1 MNELYLERMKK
12 LIPDEIEEYQDLLDR
27 PLYQGLRANPLKSS
41 AEEIE
46 SSLDFL
52 KEKSPFAS
60 ESWYVKGHYGNH
72 PWHIEG
78 RFYLQEPS
86 ASSAVEALEL
96 EDGMNVLD
104 LCAAPGSKS
113 TQIAG
118 KIPNGFL
125 VCNELDSKRAQALLS
140 NLERMG
146 VENFLCTNMDGR
158 DLCSQ
163 FEGYF
168 DRILVDAPCSGEGM
182 MRKHDAASE
191 KWSLENVLAC
201 SALQKEIL
209 ASAIKA
215 LKPGGQLVFSTCT
228 YSPEENE
235 ENAAWLLEQFPELRQ
250 LPVNG
255 SYGRSG
261 IPADG
266 LDEKQVRRIFPMD
279 GGEGHFIARFEKDP
293 QAEASKAKIRELPSG
308 KIDAKAE
315 EFLKQQIGSGYS
327 YYLSEP
333 GKERTR
339 IFGMN
344 HPFLKLKK
352 GKVLRQ
358 GVYLGDLVKKR
369 FEPAHAFFM
378 SARNARNSLR
388 KAEVSQEQM
397 DAFMHGEQLN
407 LSADDAV
414 SAISPGY
421 VSLTYQGI
429 PFGYGKKD
437 ANRITNKLPKGL
449 RLPASSHILA
459 ERQNAETVMER
470 DNG

>member
-12 LIPDEIEEYQDLLDR
+12 LIPNEIEEYLDQLDR

-46 SSLDFL
+46 NGLDFL
-52 KEKSPFAS
+52 QEKSPFAPD
-60 ESWYVKGHYGNH
+60 SWYIAGHYGNH

-96 EDGMNVLD
+96 EDGMAVLD

-113 TQIAG
+113 TQIAS

-125 VCNELDSKRAQALLS
+125 VCNELDPKRAQALLS

-158 DLCSQ
+158 ELCSQ

-191 KWSLENVLAC
+191 KWSLDNVLSC

-209 ASAIKA
+209 ASAVKA

-235 ENAAWLLEQFPELRQ
+235 ENAAWLLEQFPELHQ
-250 LPVNG
+250 LPVGG

-261 IPADG
+261 IPFEG

-279 GGEGHFIARFEKDP
+279 GGEGHFVARFEKDP
-293 QAEASKAKIRELPSG
+293 QAGTSKAKVRELPSG

-315 EFLKQQIGSGYS
+315 EFLKQQIDSGYS
-327 YYLSEP
+327 YYQSEP
-333 GKERTR
+333 GKDRIR

-352 GKVLRQ
+352 GKILRQ

-369 FEPAHAFFM
+369 FEPAHSFFM
-378 SARNARNSLR
+378 SARNSHHSLR
-388 KAEVSQEQM
+388 KAEVSAAQM

-407 LSADDAV
+407 LTAGDSV
-414 SAISPGY
+414 SEVSPGY
-421 VSLTYQGI
+421 VSLTYQGV
-429 PFGYGKKD
+429 PFGFGKKD

-459 ERQNAETVMER
+459 EQQDSQAVKER
-470 DNG
+470 SGG